1 MVNDVPFSIAC
12 QFIHLVRLS
21 LHVAERRWEI
31 VDVYYS
37 FGSLEQSFAKR
48 MLKVRVETREQTIC
62 QRQTT
67 Y

>member
-1 MVNDVPFSIAC
+1 MVNDVLFSIAC

-48 MLKVRVETREQTIC
+48 MPKVRVEMREQTIC
-62 QRQTT
+62 QRQMT